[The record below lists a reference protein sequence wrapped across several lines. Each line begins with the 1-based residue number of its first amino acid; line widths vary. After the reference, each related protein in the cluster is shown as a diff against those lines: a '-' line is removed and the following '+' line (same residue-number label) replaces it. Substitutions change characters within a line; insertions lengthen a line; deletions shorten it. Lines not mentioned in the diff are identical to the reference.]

1 MTDGSTKGKYMASLS
16 IVPLGGMGKVTQNM
30 YLYHYDQEILIVDCG
45 IGFPDIQQ
53 PGADILIPD
62 TQYLHKLL
70 EQGNRIVGMI
80 LTHGHDDHI
89 AATPYILPEFK
100 EEFPIFGSP
109 LTVGFA
115 ENRLSDGGVQRTL
128 EVIEDH
134 KWYKAGE
141 HFTFS
146 SHAVTH
152 SVPDTK
158 HFFIKTP
165 QGMVYHGTD
174 FKIDRDPVDGIKV
187 DEARITEVAKE
198 GVMFMTM
205 DCLRVE
211 QKTWVPSESATGP
224 VIREQMENVAGKV
237 IVTLMSSHI
246 HRIQQTVEAAA
257 ELGRKVVFVG
267 RSVEQNVEVAL
278 RLKLL
283 DIPRSMLVDKRDI
296 DDYRDNE
303 LCIIIAGSQGQEGSS
318 LVRAVYGEHRSV
330 QITKRDVVIFAAGAI
345 PGNEIPYYQAIDELC
360 RNNVHVVY
368 PAIVDDLHES
378 GHGSAE
384 EQQYLLK
391 LVNPDYVMPIGGAD
405 RHRVKFL
412 DFVADEIGF
421 PRSNVVIP
429 KHGEVITIENGEPR
443 VSDTITIM
451 SRIVDGLGIG
461 DVGPRVL
468 SERKALGGAG
478 MIVVVIPQHK
488 GQLVLDAIRVVSRG
502 FVFMKEAQE
511 VMTFIESETRSVI
524 EMHKDLKNDE
534 LIKKIE
540 KKLVKK
546 IASAIRRE
554 PLIIAEIVEI

>member
-1 MTDGSTKGKYMASLS
+1 MASLS
-16 IVPLGGMGKVTQNM
+16 VVALGGLGKVTQNM

-62 TQYLHKLL
+62 TQYLHTLL

-89 AATPYILPEFK
+89 AATSYILPEF
-100 EEFPIFGSP
+100 ENQFPIFASP
-109 LTVGFA
+109 LTAGFA
-115 ENRLSDGGVQRTL
+115 ENRMSDGGVNWPI
-128 EVIEDH
+128 EVIQDH
-134 KWYKAGE
+134 TWYKAGE

-165 QGMVYHGTD
+165 QGMLYHGTD
-174 FKIDRDPVDGIKV
+174 FKIDRNPVDGITV

-198 GVMFMTM
+198 GVQFMTI

-246 HRIQQTVEAAA
+246 HRIQQTVDAAA

-283 DIPRSMLVDKRDI
+283 HIPKSMLVDKRDLE
-296 DDYRDNE
+296 DYRDNE

-318 LVRAVYGEHRSV
+318 LVRAVYGEHRAV
-330 QITKRDVVIFAAGAI
+330 QITSRDVVIFAAGAI

-360 RNNVHVVY
+360 RNKVHVVY

-391 LVNPDYVMPIGGAD
+391 LVNPQYVMPIGGAD

-421 PRSNVVIP
+421 ARENVVLP
-429 KHGEVITIENGEPR
+429 KHGEVITFQEDGPK
-443 VSDTITIM
+443 VTDTITIH

-478 MIVVVIPQHK
+478 MIVVVIPSHK
-488 GQLVLDAIRVVSRG
+488 GQLVTDAIRVVSRG

-511 VMTFIESETRSVI
+511 VMTFIENETKAVI
-524 EMHKDLKNDE
+524 DMYAKDLSTDE

-546 IASAIRRE
+546 ISSAIRRE